1 MKHNMG
7 KSERLFRFLLG
18 IGLLIVGWVYLGG
31 FGMMV
36 ASSIF
41 IVVGAALVITGV
53 FSYCPVNALIHHNSC
68 NSCRHGM
75 TDKHLP
81 V

>member
-1 MKHNMG
+1 MRHNMG
-7 KSERLFRFLLG
+7 KSERLLRFLFG
-18 IGLLIVGWVYLGG
+18 IGLVVIGWVYLGG

-36 ASSIF
+36 ASSVSIAA
-41 IVVGAALVITGV
+41 GAVLVLTGV
-53 FSYCPVNALIHHNSC
+53 FSYCPINAIIHHNSC
-68 NSCRHGM
+68 NSCKSGM